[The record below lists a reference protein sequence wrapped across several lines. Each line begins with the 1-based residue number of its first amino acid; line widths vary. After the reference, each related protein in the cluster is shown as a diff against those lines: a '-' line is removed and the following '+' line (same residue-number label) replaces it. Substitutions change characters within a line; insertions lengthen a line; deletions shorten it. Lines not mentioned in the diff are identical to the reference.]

1 MKNMQLHD
9 RIKNILEKSDIV
21 KKYDAIGII
30 TIIMIIGWIID
41 AGMILKWCQ
50 SPKGV
55 ALIIKNGG
63 PLVKLFVRRNLYKK
77 MIAANVPENDAKI
90 LSENIVDLIRSMT
103 VDEITDLLETIYNEK
118 SS

>member
-1 MKNMQLHD
+1 MKNMQLHENI
-9 RIKNILEKSDIV
+9 RKILEKSDII

-41 AGMILKWCQ
+41 AGMILRWCQ
-50 SPKGV
+50 SSKGV

-77 MIAANVPENDAKI
+77 MIAAGVNDEDARV
-90 LSENIVDLIRSMT
+90 LSENIVNLIRSMS
-103 VDEITDLLETIYNEK
+103 VEEITDLLEMINAEP
-118 SS
+118 S

>member
-1 MKNMQLHD
+1 MTNMQLHNKL
-9 RIKNILEKSDIV
+9 KNILEQSDVI

-77 MIAANVPENDAKI
+77 MIAANVPEEDAKI
-90 LSENIVDLIRSMT
+90 ISANIIDLIQSMT
-103 VDEITDLLETIYNEK
+103 VEEIENLLNLIYKEK
-118 SS
+118 

>member
-1 MKNMQLHD
+1 MQLHD

-90 LSENIVDLIRSMT
+90 LSENIVDLIRSMSIE
-103 VDEITDLLETIYNEK
+103 EITNLLEMVFNEK
-118 SS
+118 

>member
-1 MKNMQLHD
+1 MQLHD
-9 RIKNILEKSDIV
+9 RLKNLLKQSETI

-30 TIIMIIGWIID
+30 TIVMIIGWIID

-63 PLVKLFVRRNLYKK
+63 PLVRLFVRRNIYKK
-77 MIAANVPENDAKI
+77 MIAAKVPEEDAKI
-90 LSENIVDLIRSMT
+90 LSSSIIELIQSMP
-103 VDEITDLLETIYNEK
+103 VDEIADLLEMIFNEK

>member
-90 LSENIVDLIRSMT
+90 LSENIVDLIKSMSIE
-103 VDEITDLLETIYNEK
+103 EITNLLEMVFNEK
-118 SS
+118 